1 MINELFVPTAVVVA
15 FTQVWMAIA
24 ARRLQW
30 APLDVASTSASFRN
44 AIDGRTTRAGGVR
57 SSEPGS
63 ADPRMR
69 WLVPDVTQGAT
80 CGRSR

>member
-30 APLDVASTSASFRN
+30 APLM
-44 AIDGRTTRAGGVR
+44 
-57 SSEPGS
+57 GS
-63 ADPRMR
+63 
-69 WLVPDVTQGAT
+69 LG
-80 CGRSR
+80 CGLDQPLLS